1 MQRMTRL
8 GLALSLLN
16 PLPPEDF
23 IALAREAEAGGFH
36 ALWTGEVAGADALG
50 AMAVLATHT
59 SRVDLATGVVP
70 IQTRTPQLLAMGAA
84 TIGHLAPGRFAL
96 GLGVSSRII
105 VGDWHGRPFEPAVP
119 HMREAITVIRQALA
133 GDKVTFEGRYVR
145 ARNFRLAIPTPPR
158 PVRIYLGALGPGMLE
173 LAGELADGVLLNWLA
188 PRAVPACIRHLEAGA
203 RRAGRT
209 LADFEIGAFVR
220 TRVTDAT
227 EATRQ
232 WLARDITQYAIVD
245 AYARFFAS
253 CGYAEEM
260 ERLNAV
266 WRAGDR
272 AAAVGCITDR
282 VLDDLGVVGPAAF
295 CRERLAEFTHHGLTQ
310 PVIVPIGPPPDP
322 RGAVVHTV
330 RALCRPGKAGGARS

>member
-1 MQRMTRL
+1 MTRL
-8 GLALSLLN
+8 GLALSLFN
-16 PLPPEDF
+16 PLSVDEF
-23 IALAREAEAGGFH
+23 IGLAREAEAGGFH
-36 ALWTGEVAGADALG
+36 ALWAGEVAGADALS

-59 SRVDLATGVVP
+59 SRVGLATGIVP
-70 IQTRTPQLLAMGAA
+70 VQTRTPQLLAMSAA
-84 TIGHLAPGRFAL
+84 TLGHLAPGRFAL

-105 VGDWHGRPFEPAVP
+105 IGDWHGRPHESPLP
-119 HMREAITVIRQALA
+119 LMREAVTLIRQALS
-133 GDKVTFEGRYVR
+133 GEKVTFEGRYFR
-145 ARNFRLAIPTPPR
+145 ARNFRLAIPVPPR
-158 PVRIYLGALGPGMLE
+158 PVKIYLGALGPGMLE

-188 PRAVPACIRHLEAGA
+188 PASVPACVRHLEAGA

-253 CGYAEEM
+253 CGYADEM
-260 ERLNAV
+260 ERLNAT

-272 AAAVGCITDR
+272 AAAVGCISDR
-282 VLDDLGVVGPAAF
+282 ILDDLGVVGPAAF
-295 CRERLAEFTHHGLTQ
+295 CRERLAEFTRHGLTQ
-310 PVIVPIGPPPDP
+310 PVVVPIGPPPDP
-322 RGAVVHTV
+322 RAAIVHTV
-330 RALCRPGKAGGARS
+330 RSLCAPPGPRDSRS